1 MAVIKTQF
9 TMRLDIKTQAK
20 LQKIAQL
27 ENRSMTNMIDTLIKR
42 EIERYEEANGEIQL
56 TDDDIAIK

>member
-20 LQKIAQL
+20 LP
-27 ENRSMTNMIDTLIKR
+27 EDRSVGKPLYD
-42 EIERYEEANGEIQL
+42 EY
-56 TDDDIAIK
+56 D

>member
-27 ENRSMTNMIDTLIKR
+27 ENR
-42 EIERYEEANGEIQL
+42 EEALGEIQL

>member
-42 EIERYEEANGEIQL
+42 EIERYEEAHGEIQL
-56 TDDDIAIK
+56 TDDDISIK